1 MKKIHTKITLLLIL
15 VVTANSHGW
24 AQLTL
29 SGQLRTRSEFRE
41 GQGSPLPK
49 NAKPG
54 FFTSQRT
61 RLSLGY
67 STYRLKI
74 GVSAQDVR
82 VWGQDAS
89 TINRSTT
96 QDNNG
101 LMLHEAWAEILLS
114 DTAHKSE
121 ALSLKLGRQELIYDD
136 SRLLGNLDWL
146 QQARRHDA
154 AILKYERSSW
164 TLHLGA
170 AFNQN
175 KENNAGTIYNSTP
188 AGNYAAN
195 TNGGAMYKSMQFF
208 YASHKLKTGSL
219 SFLFFSDQFSK
230 FHNDTTNSSPVKT
243 FETGAWP
250 RMTTGLYFNDLL
262 GKINLTAAAYHQFGK
277 NASGQR
283 INSYLLSIAAQYNIS
298 KKLAA
303 GPGIDY
309 TSGGGRGA
317 VSNSFDPLYGTPHK
331 FWGLMDYFYAAN
343 GFGKSGLV
351 DYYLKSRWKASDKV
365 LMTADLHQF
374 TSAAKVTVP
383 ANTVGKGKNFGTEI
397 DLVATVSITRQIAIE
412 GGYSHFFGTALLV
425 SPNVKNVPDA
435 RLNSNWAYLMII
447 VKPELLLK

>member
-1 MKKIHTKITLLLIL
+1 MKNIYTKVALLLIL
-15 VVTANSHGW
+15 MLAANSHAW
-24 AQLTL
+24 SQLTL
-29 SGQLRTRSEFRE
+29 AGQLRTRSEFRD

-49 NAKPG
+49 DAKPG

-74 GVSAQDVR
+74 GISAQDIR
-82 VWGQDAS
+82 VWGQDVS

-96 QDNNG
+96 QDNNA
-101 LMLHEAWAEILLS
+101 LMLHEAWAEILLT
-114 DTAHKSE
+114 DTTHKSE
-121 ALSLKLGRQELIYDD
+121 ALSLKLGRQELLYDD

-154 AILKYERSSW
+154 ALLKYERKSW
-164 TLHLGA
+164 SLHVGA

-188 AGNYAAN
+188 PGNYTAN
-195 TNGGAMYKSMQFF
+195 TNGGAMYKSMQFL
-208 YASHKLKTGSL
+208 YASHKLKSGSI

-230 FHNDTTNSSPVKT
+230 FHNDTTNSLLVKT

-277 NASGQR
+277 NFSGQKT
-283 INSYLLSIAAQYNIS
+283 NGNLLSIAAQYNIS
-298 KKLAA
+298 KKMSA

-309 TSGGGRGA
+309 TSGGSHGN
-317 VSNSFDPLYGTPHK
+317 VSKTFDPLYGTPHK
-331 FWGLMDYFYAAN
+331 FWGLMDYFYAAS

-351 DYYLKSRWKASDKV
+351 DYYLKSKWKVSDK
-365 LMTADLHQF
+365 LSMTGDLHQF
-374 TSAAKVTVP
+374 TSASKVTVP
-383 ANTVGKGKNFGTEI
+383 ANTAGNKKNFGTEI
-397 DLVATVSITRQIAIE
+397 DLATTVTLTRQIAIE

-425 SPNVKNVPDA
+425 SPNVKNVTNA
-435 RLNSNWAYLMII
+435 NLNSNWAYVMISI
-447 VKPELLLK
+447 KPEFLLK